1 MRKKVTGMIAVCIL
15 AAALTA
21 CGTKDEPAGGDAL
34 FYAVYYL
41 QKVKTIADNAFSF
54 FTEFGSSTDV
64 SSVQYEKASSAI
76 VFTVLGTVYSPDS
89 VTGAK

>member
-1 MRKKVTGMIAVCIL
+1 MHSKKAPSPII
-15 AAALTA
+15 
-21 CGTKDEPAGGDAL
+21 
-34 FYAVYYL
+34 
-41 QKVKTIADNAFSF
+41 
-54 FTEFGSSTDV
+54 FTEFGISTDV